1 VGGRSLSTCVGG
13 ATRVLVPYG
22 HRGAKGEAPENTLA
36 GFAYA
41 LALGLKG
48 IELDVRLSADGQLVV
63 MHDDTVD
70 RTTNGVGRV
79 ADLTAEQM
87 RGLDARAEHPDW
99 PVPLGVPTLHEV
111 LDAVE
116 RARDLALRIEVK
128 RDEPA
133 RLERVCAILA
143 GVIDEHGIAGR
154 VVVSSFETAALEIM
168 HATAPGIRRAFIT
181 AKDASDSIR
190 TAVRLGCASVDLPTT
205 ILTPDAVRDAH
216 DRGLTVMGWHGNS
229 AAEIDELLGCGV
241 DSFTTDRPTA
251 ALRYLGERAA
261 L

>member
-1 VGGRSLSTCVGG
+1 MI
-13 ATRVLVPYG
+13 VPYG

-41 LALGLKG
+41 RALGLKG

-63 MHDDTVD
+63 IHDGTVD
-70 RTTNGVGRV
+70 RTTNGIGRV

-99 PVPLGVPTLHEV
+99 PAPVGVPTLNEV
-111 LDAVE
+111 LEAV
-116 RARDLALRIEVK
+116 APSRDLALRIEVK
-128 RDEPA
+128 PDEPA
-133 RLERVCAILA
+133 RLERICAILA
-143 GVIDEHGIAGR
+143 RLIDEHGIASR
-154 VVVSSFETAALEIM
+154 VVVSSFDPAALEIM
-168 HATAPGIRRAFIT
+168 HAAGPGMRRAFIT
-181 AKDASDSIR
+181 SKDAPGSIR
-190 TAVRLGCASVDLPTT
+190 TAARLECSSVDLPTT

-229 AAEIDELLGCGV
+229 PAEIELLLGCGV
-241 DSFTTDRPTA
+241 EGFITDHPTA
-251 ALRYLGERAA
+251 ALRYLGERGA

>member
-1 VGGRSLSTCVGG
+1 M
-13 ATRVLVPYG
+13 VPYG

-70 RTTNGVGRV
+70 RTTNGTGRV
-79 ADLTAEQM
+79 AALTAEQM
-87 RGLDARAEHPDW
+87 RGLDARAEHLDW

-111 LDAVE
+111 LDAVTPVP
-116 RARDLALRIEVK
+116 DLALRIEVK

-133 RLERVCAILA
+133 RLESVCAILHRL
-143 GVIDEHGIAGR
+143 IDEYGIASR
-154 VVVSSFETAALEIM
+154 VVVSSFDVPALQIM
-168 HATAPGIRRAFIT
+168 HAAAPGLRRAFIT
-181 AKDASDSIR
+181 SKDAPGSIR
-190 TAVRLGCASVDLPTT
+190 TAARLECASVDLPTT
-205 ILTPDAVRDAH
+205 ILSPDEVRDAH
-216 DRGLTVMGWHGNS
+216 ARGLTVMGWHGNS
-229 AAEIDELLGCGV
+229 PAEIDLLLACGV
-241 DSFTTDRPTA
+241 DSFTTDHPTV
-251 ALRYLGERAA
+251 ALRLLGERGA